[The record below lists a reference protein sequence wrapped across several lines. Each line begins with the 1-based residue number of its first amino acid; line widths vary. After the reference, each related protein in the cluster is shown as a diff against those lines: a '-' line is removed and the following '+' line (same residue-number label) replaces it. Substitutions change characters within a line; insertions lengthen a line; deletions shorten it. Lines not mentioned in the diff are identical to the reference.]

1 MNIEYW
7 KKRCELAEMYIEECP
22 CDPDIT
28 MQQLAAYSAW
38 NDFKDNLEEAIK
50 STELTDKPKLNFGDW
65 KFSQGLRY
73 VSDFT
78 YKNAKGELF
87 DADVVNNTY
96 NDYYN
101 L

>member
-7 KKRCELAEMYIEECP
+7 KKRCELAEMYIEESP

-28 MQQLAAYSAW
+28 MHQLAAYSAW
-38 NDFKDNLEEAIK
+38 NHFKDNLEEAIR
-50 STELTDKPKLNFGDW
+50 STEFKDKPKLNFGDW

-73 VSDFT
+73 MSDFT

-87 DADVVNNTY
+87 DVDVVNKTY
-96 NDYYN
+96 DDYYN

>member
-1 MNIEYW
+1 MDIKQIYREETDLEPYHKSYGDYGSYDDKYVKW
-7 KKRCELAEMYIEECP
+7 LEAKIKDTRCC
-22 CDPDIT
+22 
-28 MQQLAAYSAW
+28 
-38 NDFKDNLEEAIK
+38 
-50 STELTDKPKLNFGDW
+50 TELKDKPKLNFGDW

-73 VSDFT
+73 MSDFT

>member
-1 MNIEYW
+1 MDIKQIYREETDLEPYHKSYGDYGSYDDKYVKWLEAKINYT
-7 KKRCELAEMYIEECP
+7 RCC
-22 CDPDIT
+22 
-28 MQQLAAYSAW
+28 
-38 NDFKDNLEEAIK
+38 
-50 STELTDKPKLNFGDW
+50 TELKDKPKLNFGDW

-73 VSDFT
+73 MSDFT